1 LQYFDQAAVAGS
13 IASGQASTGGGVSSS
28 FGFPE
33 GSTFTYPLWL
43 YTVGVRYNALGYA
56 NALAVVLFVVALA
69 VTVILLRRAKAFS
82 GEES

>member
-1 LQYFDQAAVAGS
+1 
-13 IASGQASTGGGVSSS
+13 TN

-43 YTVGVRYNALGYA
+43 YTVGFRYNALGYA
-56 NALAVVLFVVALA
+56 NALAIGLFVVALA
-69 VTVILLRRAKAFS
+69 VTLFLLRRAKAFS